1 MSESDIPRTQF
12 ICKHLNN
19 KEIALI
25 VKNLQLYSILFSD
38 MQ

>member
-1 MSESDIPRTQF
+1 MSESDISRTQF

-19 KEIALI
+19 KKI
-25 VKNLQLYSILFSD
+25 VLAIKNLQLYSILFSD